1 MIKGGGTERH
11 SIEKREQQE
20 LIKDGTKV
28 CVVSLRLRNFQVHLT
43 GFGEIRIGDLNRHK
57 FCA

>member
-20 LIKDGTKV
+20 LIKDGAKV
-28 CVVSLRLRNFQVHLT
+28 WVVSLHLCNFQVHLT
-43 GFGEIRIGDLNRHK
+43 GFCEI
-57 FCA
+57 